1 MSTNRDL
8 ELLSAYADGEL
19 SDKERL
25 EIEQKLKLSP
35 ELQDELEKLC
45 KLKVVISSSSR
56 QLPESPFFDTRVL
69 AAIHSD
75 SGKSTSRKWIPAVG
89 FGVVTVLLMFVFRYN
104 PDVIN
109 NIVKEQHSNLA
120 GFYKENLKPLLFSA
134 DLTNE
139 DIFNFAFYHR
149 LPLNKNQNQVL
160 QLGYSGDGKEFFEIK
175 KNHTPVTEGN
185 YEKFLAILNLNPGEK
200 RQMDSILESYR
211 DELEM
216 QILANEKHTVAI
228 NPNLWNYN
236 KAIAADLISFAKEAN
251 MAELAKILPA
261 DLPSVYS
268 PVSVRKIVAEVKS
281 VKPAEFI
288 FITPDTIF
296 SDEYAFDKQKM
307 RKEIKQMREELKY
320 AGNEMRR
327 NFAVTVK
334 VDGKIAK
341 MQKEQSKN
349 FNIYIDSNM
358 CHVQLAGVNVPTIPF
373 PDFKEMGVNIE
384 QVTRRLEDFVESFPR
399 SRGESRSFS
408 IRIGPD
414 SVKGYN
420 FNFNMPN
427 LDSVTHFVPMQ
438 LDSMVKYYN
447 KSFNHRV
454 DKNLDSLVSGNN
466 YRMKGDD
473 YFWQNEAFKKQM
485 EEMQKEMM
493 KFREE
498 MENLR
503 KDMKKDT
510 GKTQQK
516 KKPVEI

>member
-1 MSTNRDL
+1 MSNNRDL

-35 ELQDELEKLC
+35 EFQEELEKLC
-45 KLKVVISSSSR
+45 KLKAIVSSSAR
-56 QLPESPFFDTRVL
+56 ELPESPFFDTRVM
-69 AAIHSD
+69 AAVHND
-75 SGKSTSRKWIPAVG
+75 TGKSRSLKWIPAAG

-120 GFYKENLKPLLFSA
+120 GFYKENLRPLLFSA

-149 LPLNKNQNQVL
+149 LPLDKNENQVL

-175 KNHTPVTEGN
+175 KNHTPAAEGN
-185 YEKFLAILNLNPGEK
+185 YEKFLAVLNLNPGEK
-200 RQMDSILESYR
+200 RQMDSILESYK

-251 MAELAKILPA
+251 MSELAKILPS
-261 DLPSVYS
+261 DLPSYS
-268 PVSVRKIVAEVKS
+268 PATVRKIVAEVKS

-296 SDEYAFDKQKM
+296 SEEYSFDKQKM
-307 RKEIKQMREELKY
+307 RKEIKKMREELKY
-320 AGNEMRR
+320 ADNEMKR

-334 VDGKIAK
+334 VDGKITK
-341 MQKEQSKN
+341 MQREQSKN

-384 QVTRRLEDFVESFPR
+384 QVTRRLEYLVSSFPK
-399 SRGESRSFS
+399 SRNDSRNFS
-408 IRIGPD
+408 IRID
-414 SVKGYN
+414 SGSSKGYN

-427 LDSVTHFVPMQ
+427 LDSVAHYVPMQ
-438 LDSMVKYYN
+438 LDSMVKFYSKN
-447 KSFNHRV
+447 FNHRV
-454 DKNLDSLVSGNN
+454 DKNLDSLVTGNT
-466 YRMKGDD
+466 YKMKDND
-473 YFWQNEAFKKQM
+473 YFWQNEAFRKQM
-485 EEMQKEMM
+485 EEMQKEMT

-503 KDMKKDT
+503 KDMKKDN
-510 GKTQQK
+510 GKQQQK